1 MAKRRTRMAGNTTAS
16 GPLRLSQQPLLV
28 AGLGFVLGAAL
39 AALVPWPRID
49 YERLGDQAENLK
61 DDAKE
66 LASDGYEKVKSVAQ
80 RTYEAATETLR
91 GDENGS
97 GGSTESLLQPSEPK
111 VHGTDTYRS

>member
-1 MAKRRTRMAGNTTAS
+1 MASRPS
-16 GPLRLSQQPLLV
+16 RLSQQPLLV

-66 LASDGYEKVKSVAQ
+66 LAGDGFEKVKSVAQ
-80 RTYEAATETLR
+80 RTYEVAAESLR
-91 GDENGS
+91 VSENGS
-97 GGSTESLLQPSEPK
+97 GGSSEGPLKPNEPK
-111 VHGTDTYRS
+111 SYGTGPYRP